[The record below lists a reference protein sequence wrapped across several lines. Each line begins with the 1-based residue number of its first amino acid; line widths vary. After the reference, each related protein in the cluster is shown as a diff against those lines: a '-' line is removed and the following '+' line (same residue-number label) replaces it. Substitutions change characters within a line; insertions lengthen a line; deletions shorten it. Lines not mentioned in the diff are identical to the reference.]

1 MNKDRWK
8 LKQRLEQSYQ
18 RALSQ
23 LLNKIYL
30 NAESINPSE
39 FIANVQKIVRS
50 TTFKQ
55 LAHKLATNM
64 VLAVNVD
71 NKRTWREA
79 AAESMQGKKAYK
91 LLQNEMQGRVGGE
104 VQRLIERNANIIKSL
119 PLDVSYKVTDYVKE
133 QSLKG
138 KRATDIAD
146 ELKTLF
152 PKKSKASIDLI
163 SRTETSKASTA
174 LTQSRSQSRGDN
186 WYIWNTS
193 HDGRVRS
200 SHSHMDGV
208 LINWNNPPAPEVL
221 IGEKSEGH
229 YHAGEIWNCR
239 CYAQPVVF
247 LQYVSFPRKVYYNN
261 QIVVMTRAQFE
272 KIM

>member
-18 RALSQ
+18 RALSR

-30 NAESINPSE
+30 NAESVNPAE

-55 LAHKLATNM
+55 LAQKLATNM

-91 LLQNEMQGRVGGE
+91 LLQNEMKGRVGGD
-104 VQRLIERNANIIKSL
+104 VQRLIERNANIIKTL

-138 KRATDIAD
+138 KRASDIA
-146 ELKTLF
+146 EEIKVMFPHKSAASSKTI
-152 PKKSKASIDLI
+152 A
-163 SRTETSKASTA
+163 RTETSKTSTA
-174 LTQSRSQSRGDN
+174 LTRSRAQSRGDN
-186 WYIWNTS
+186 WYIWNDS
-193 HDGRVRS
+193 NDGRVRS
-200 SHSHMDGV
+200 SHAHMDGV
-208 LINWNNPPAPEVL
+208 LVNWNDPPAPEVL

-261 QIVVMTRAQFE
+261 QIVMMTRAQFE
-272 KIM
+272 RVM